1 MRKAKFLIFFV
12 LVLCVLPLP
21 AQLKYFAGLH
31 GDLSIPACQNGDK
44 VFGFGGGGTFEG
56 GVYLGDLSLA
66 LLGGLSYSNDSGNL
80 VQEMTEWKVGVE
92 AGYDFGKN
100 IIPFFPEWLAIRPNL
115 AVLADF
121 YKADGYRS
129 KSKKIIGQKE
139 SSNGFS
145 PVFEA
150 GLLVDFPNLLSY
162 KAFDFIPSIG
172 YHETFRM
179 EKEGL
184 LFSGRI
190 SLGMRVLFSPSKL
203 GSFNKEGGTLN
214 VFATTKSKLFT
225 PDGDGEDDTVVFDV
239 SSDADEHE
247 GVNTWELRVY
257 DPGQKIF
264 FIDKGKGKLPEGY
277 TWKGLSQ
284 NGSLVDGGAIYQYVW
299 YVKAN
304 DGSDGFIPG
313 IIQTGVMVQE
323 DDGVLHFSLSSIQFG
338 PNSAGYEGLTDEE
351 IQRNKDLFDTVAQIL
366 KKYANYNVTIEGHAN
381 NVSGTEREHLKELL
395 PLSTARAQT
404 VKKELIA
411 RGIEAERLNAVG
423 RGSEKMVTSKKDE
436 AWKNRRVEFILTEK
450 E

>member
-1 MRKAKFLIFFV
+1 MRKAKLLIFV
-12 LVLCVLPLP
+12 ILGSLILPLH
-21 AQLKYFAGLH
+21 AQLKYFAGAH
-31 GDLSIPACQNGDK
+31 GDFSIPAFQNGEK
-44 VFGFGGGGTFEG
+44 VFGLGGGGTLEG
-56 GVYLGDLSLA
+56 GVYLGNLSLG
-66 LLGGLSYSNDSGNL
+66 LLGGVSYSNDSGNL
-80 VQEMTEWKVGVE
+80 VQEMTEWKAGLEV
-92 AGYDFGKN
+92 GYDFGN
-100 IIPFFPEWLAIRPNL
+100 EFISFFPEWLAIRPNL

-121 YKADGYRS
+121 YKSDGYRS
-129 KSKKIIGQKE
+129 KSKKKIDMQE
-139 SSNGFS
+139 VSQGFS
-145 PVFEA
+145 PVIET
-150 GLLVDFPNLLSY
+150 GILVDFPNLLTY
-162 KAFDFIPSIG
+162 KAFDFIPTVG
-172 YHETFRM
+172 YYETFRM

-190 SLGMRVLFSPSKL
+190 SLGMRVLLTPSKL
-203 GSFNKEGGTLN
+203 GSFNTDGGTLN
-214 VFATTKSKLFT
+214 VYATTRSKMFT
-225 PDGDGEDDTVVFDV
+225 PNGDDEDDIVIFDV

-264 FIDKGKGKLPEGY
+264 YIDKGKGKLPQEY
-277 TWKGLSQ
+277 SWKGLGQ
-284 NGSLVDGGAIYQYVW
+284 NGSIVDGGAIYQYVW

-304 DGSDGFIPG
+304 DGADGFIPG

-351 IQRNKDLFDTVAQIL
+351 IQRNKDLFDTVAKIL
-366 KKYANYNVTIEGHAN
+366 KKYANYNITIEGHAN

-395 PLSTARAQT
+395 PLSSARAQT

-423 RGSEKMVTSKKDE
+423 RGSEKMITTKKDE
-436 AWKNRRVEFILTEK
+436 TWKNRRVEFILTEK

>member
-1 MRKAKFLIFFV
+1 MRKAKLLFFV
-12 LVLCVLPLP
+12 ILGCFILPLH
-21 AQLKYFAGLH
+21 AQLKYFAGAH
-31 GDLSIPACQNGDK
+31 GDLSIPAFQNGEK
-44 VFGFGGGGTFEG
+44 VFGFGGGGIIEG
-56 GVYLGDLSLA
+56 GVYLGNLSLG
-66 LLGGLSYSNDSGNL
+66 LLGGLSYSNDGGNL
-80 VQEMTEWKVGVE
+80 INEMTEWKFGAE
-92 AGYDFGKN
+92 AGFDFGKD
-100 IIPFFPEWLAIRPNL
+100 IIPFFPEWLAVRPNL

-129 KSKKIIGQKE
+129 KSKKTIEKDEVSQ
-139 SSNGFS
+139 GFS
-145 PVFEA
+145 PVIEA

-162 KAFDFIPSIG
+162 RAFDFIPTAG
-172 YHETFRM
+172 WYETFRM
-179 EKEGL
+179 EKDGMI
-184 LFSGRI
+184 FNGRI
-190 SLGMRVLFSPSKL
+190 SLGMRILINPEKF
-203 GSFNKEGGTLN
+203 GSFNMDGGTLN
-214 VFATTKSKLFT
+214 VYATTRSKMFT
-225 PDGDGEDDTVVFDV
+225 PNGDGEDDLVVFDV

-247 GVNTWELRVY
+247 GVNSWELRVY

-264 FIDKGKGKLPEGY
+264 YIDKGKGKLPQDY
-277 TWKGLSQ
+277 TWKGISQ
-284 NGSLVDGGAIYQYVW
+284 NGGIVDGGAIYQYVW

-351 IQRNKDLFDTVAQIL
+351 IQRNKELFDTVAKIL
-366 KKYANYNVTIEGHAN
+366 KQYANYNITIEGHAN

-423 RGSEKMVTSKKDE
+423 RGSEKMLTNKKDE

>member
-1 MRKAKFLIFFV
+1 MRKAKLLLFV
-12 LVLCVLPLP
+12 ILSCCILPLH
-21 AQLKYFAGLH
+21 AQIKYFAGVH
-31 GDLSIPACQNGDK
+31 GDFSFPAFQNGEQ
-44 VFGFGGGGTFEG
+44 VYGFGGGGTIEG
-56 GVYLGDLSLA
+56 GVYLGNLSLG
-66 LLGGLSYSNDSGNL
+66 LLAGLSFSNDKGEL
-80 VQEMTEWKVGVE
+80 VYEMTEWKAGVE
-92 AGYDFGKN
+92 AGYDFGKD
-100 IIPFFPEWLAIRPNL
+100 IIPFFPEWLAVRPNL

-121 YKADGYRS
+121 YKSDGYRS
-129 KSKKIIGQKE
+129 KSKKTIGKDEVSQ
-139 SSNGFS
+139 GFS
-145 PVFEA
+145 PVIEA
-150 GLLVDFPNLLSY
+150 GLLVDFPNLLTY
-162 KAFDFIPSIG
+162 KAFDFIPTVG
-172 YHETFRM
+172 YYETFRM
-179 EKEGL
+179 ENEGM

-190 SLGMRVLFSPSKL
+190 SLGMRVLFSPEKL
-203 GSFNKEGGTLN
+203 GGFNTEGGTLN
-214 VFATTKSKLFT
+214 VFATTRSKMFT
-225 PDGDGEDDTVVFDV
+225 PNGDGEDDIVVFDV

-247 GVNTWELRVY
+247 GVNSWEVRFY

-264 FIDKGKGKLPEGY
+264 FIDKGKGELPQNY

-284 NGSLVDGGAIYQYVW
+284 NGTIVDGGAIYQYVW

-313 IIQTGVMVQE
+313 IIQTGVMLQE

-351 IQRNKDLFDTVAQIL
+351 IQRNKDLFDTVAKIL
-366 KKYANYNVTIEGHAN
+366 QKYANYNVTIEGHAN

-395 PLSTARAQT
+395 PLSAARAQT

-423 RGSEKMVTSKKDE
+423 RGSEKMVTTKKDE

>member
-1 MRKAKFLIFFV
+1 MRKAKLLFFV
-12 LVLCVLPLP
+12 ILGSLILPLH
-21 AQLKYFAGLH
+21 AQLKYFAGAH
-31 GDLSIPACQNGDK
+31 GDFSIPAFQNGGK
-44 VFGFGGGGTFEG
+44 VFGLGGGGTLEA
-56 GVYLGDLSLA
+56 GVYLGNLSLG

-80 VQEMTEWKVGVE
+80 VKEMTEWKVGVE
-92 AGYDFGKN
+92 AGYDFGN
-100 IIPFFPEWLAIRPNL
+100 DYISFFPEWLAVRPNL
-115 AVLADF
+115 SVLADF
-121 YKADGYRS
+121 YKSDGYRS
-129 KSKKIIGQKE
+129 KSKKTIGKQE
-139 SSNGFS
+139 VSQGFS
-145 PVFEA
+145 PVIET
-150 GLLVDFPNLLSY
+150 GLNVDFPNLLSY
-162 KAFDFIPSIG
+162 KAFDFIPTVG
-172 YHETFRM
+172 YYETFRM
-179 EKEGL
+179 ENEGL

-190 SLGMRVLFSPSKL
+190 SLGMRVIIIPSKF
-203 GSFNKEGGTLN
+203 GSFNTDGGTLN
-214 VFATTKSKLFT
+214 VFATTRSKMFT
-225 PDGDGEDDTVVFDV
+225 PNGDGEDDIVVFDV

-264 FIDKGKGKLPEGY
+264 YIDKGKGKLPQEY
-277 TWKGLSQ
+277 SWKGLGQ
-284 NGSLVDGGAIYQYVW
+284 NGSIVDGGAIYQYVW

-304 DGSDGFIPG
+304 DGADGFIPG

-351 IQRNKDLFDTVAQIL
+351 IQRNKDLFDTVAKIL
-366 KKYANYNVTIEGHAN
+366 KKYANYNITIEGHAN

-395 PLSTARAQT
+395 PLSSARAQT

-423 RGSEKMVTSKKDE
+423 RGSEKMITTKKDE

>member
-1 MRKAKFLIFFV
+1 MRKAKLLFFV
-12 LVLCVLPLP
+12 ILGCFILPLH
-21 AQLKYFAGLH
+21 AQLKYFAGAH
-31 GDLSIPACQNGDK
+31 GDLSIPAFQNGEK

-56 GVYLGDLSLA
+56 GVYLGNLSLG
-66 LLGGLSYSNDSGNL
+66 LLGGLSYSNDGGNL
-80 VQEMTEWKVGVE
+80 INEMTEWKLGAK
-92 AGYDFGKN
+92 AGFDFGKD
-100 IIPFFPEWLAIRPNL
+100 IIPFFPEWLAVRPNL

-129 KSKKIIGQKE
+129 KSKKTIEKDEVSQ
-139 SSNGFS
+139 GFS
-145 PVFEA
+145 PVIEA

-162 KAFDFIPSIG
+162 KAFDFIPTAG
-172 YHETFRM
+172 WYETFRM
-179 EKEGL
+179 EKDGMI
-184 LFSGRI
+184 FNGRI
-190 SLGMRVLFSPSKL
+190 SLGMRVIINPEKF
-203 GSFNKEGGTLN
+203 GSFNMDGGTLN
-214 VFATTKSKLFT
+214 VYATTRSKMFT
-225 PDGDGEDDTVVFDV
+225 PNGDGEDDIVIFDV

-247 GVNTWELRVY
+247 GVNSWELRVY

-264 FIDKGKGKLPEGY
+264 FIDKGKGKLPQDY
-277 TWKGLSQ
+277 TWKGISQ
-284 NGSLVDGGAIYQYVW
+284 NGGIVDGGAIYQYVW

-351 IQRNKDLFDTVAQIL
+351 IQRNKELFDTVAKIL
-366 KKYANYNVTIEGHAN
+366 KQYANYNITIEGHAN

-423 RGSEKMVTSKKDE
+423 RGSEKMLTNKKDE

>member
-1 MRKAKFLIFFV
+1 MRKAKLLLFV
-12 LVLCVLPLP
+12 ILSCCILPLH
-21 AQLKYFAGLH
+21 AQLKYFAGVH
-31 GDLSIPACQNGDK
+31 GDFSIPAFQNGEK
-44 VFGFGGGGTFEG
+44 VFGFGGGGTLEG
-56 GVYLGDLSLA
+56 GVYLGNLSLG
-66 LLGGLSYSNDSGNL
+66 LLGGVSFSNDKGEL
-80 VQEMTEWKVGVE
+80 VYEMTEWKAGLE
-92 AGYDFGKN
+92 AGYDFGKE
-100 IIPFFPEWLAIRPNL
+100 IIPFFPEWLAVRPNL

-129 KSKKIIGQKE
+129 KSKKTIGKDEVSQ
-139 SSNGFS
+139 GFS
-145 PVFEA
+145 PVIEA

-162 KAFDFIPSIG
+162 KAFDFIPAVG
-172 YHETFRM
+172 YYHTFRM
-179 EKEGL
+179 ENEGMVS
-184 LFSGRI
+184 SGRF

-203 GSFNKEGGTLN
+203 GSFNMDGGTLN
-214 VFATTKSKLFT
+214 VFATTRSKMFT
-225 PDGDGEDDTVVFDV
+225 PNGDGEDDIVVFDV
-239 SSDADEHE
+239 TSDADEHE
-247 GVNTWELRVY
+247 GVNSWEVRFY

-264 FIDKGKGKLPEGY
+264 FIDKGKGELPQNY

-284 NGSLVDGGAIYQYVW
+284 NGTIVDGGAIYQYVW

-313 IIQTGVMVQE
+313 IIQTGVMLQE
-323 DDGVLHFSLSSIQFG
+323 DNGVLHFSLSSIQFG

-395 PLSTARAQT
+395 PLSSARAQT

-423 RGSEKMVTSKKDE
+423 RGSEKMISTRKDE

>member
-1 MRKAKFLIFFV
+1 MRKAKLLIFV
-12 LVLCVLPLP
+12 ILGSLILPLH
-21 AQLKYFAGLH
+21 AQLKYFAGAH
-31 GDLSIPACQNGDK
+31 GDFSIPAFQNGGK
-44 VFGFGGGGTFEG
+44 VFGLGGGGTLEA
-56 GVYLGDLSLA
+56 GVYLGNLSLG

-80 VQEMTEWKVGVE
+80 VKEMTEWKAGVE
-92 AGYDFGKN
+92 AGYDFGKE
-100 IIPFFPEWLAIRPNL
+100 IIPFFPEWLAVRPNL

-121 YKADGYRS
+121 YKSDGYRS
-129 KSKKIIGQKE
+129 KSKKTIGKQE
-139 SSNGFS
+139 VSQGFS
-145 PVFEA
+145 PVIET
-150 GLLVDFPNLLSY
+150 GLNVDFPNLLTY
-162 KAFDFIPSIG
+162 KAFDFIPTVG
-172 YHETFRM
+172 YYETFRM
-179 EKEGL
+179 ENEGL

-190 SLGMRVLFSPSKL
+190 SLGMRVLLTPSRL
-203 GSFNKEGGTLN
+203 GSFNTDGGTLN
-214 VFATTKSKLFT
+214 VYATTRSKMFT
-225 PDGDGEDDTVVFDV
+225 PNGDGEDDIVIFDV
-239 SSDADEHE
+239 TSDADEHE

-264 FIDKGKGKLPEGY
+264 FVDKGKGKLPQDY
-277 TWKGLSQ
+277 TWKGFGQ
-284 NGSLVDGGAIYQYVW
+284 NGGIVDGGAIYQYVW

-351 IQRNKDLFDTVAQIL
+351 IQRNRDLFDTVAKIL
-366 KKYANYNVTIEGHAN
+366 KQYANYNITIEGHAN

-423 RGSEKMVTSKKDE
+423 RGSEKMISNKKDE
-436 AWKNRRVEFILTEK
+436 AWKNRRVEFILIEK